1 VDLTDFDYSQPAN
14 VLWFTSIPPPGQTTG
29 GESRHFSQVTDSIRF
44 VMEQLHGVDHATAS
58 ITLENGSLTLT
69 EIELLYSR
77 LGRGKRHPE

>member
-1 VDLTDFDYSQPAN
+1 VDLTDLDYTQPAT
-14 VLWFTSIPPPGQTTG
+14 VHWIRQSDSQTDIR
-29 GESRHFSQVTDSIRF
+29 ESRHFSQATDAIRF

-77 LGRGKRHPE
+77 LGRGKRYPQ